1 MRPKTYICRPR
12 GCGPCIRE
20 YTEPPEECCFKGCR
34 VPGFCPHPEWYELVQ
49 VEMTRK
55 GNVKDELY
63 VKAVARL
70 KRSNDDLEQIVRAI
84 LLNPTLRAAARE
96 EYCDLERWEEEMVA
110 SAACRRAVTDIEAI
124 LEWPED

>member
-55 GNVKDELY
+55 GNVTANRETLLDNIEIALSGYGGELDLIEAGEY
-63 VKAVARL
+63 YDKTEARAALGKALA
-70 KRSNDDLEQIVRAI
+70 SLE
-84 LLNPTLRAAARE
+84 LLRAEVPR
-96 EYCDLERWEEEMVA
+96 
-110 SAACRRAVTDIEAI
+110 
-124 LEWPED
+124 